1 VRILLTNDDGIF
13 APGIQALCR
22 ELEQEH
28 EVIMVAP
35 DQERSA
41 IGHAI
46 TIRQPLRAKEMEFE
60 AIDSRCIAVSG
71 TPADCVKLAVESL
84 LDKEVDLLLSGI
96 NAGPNLGY
104 DVLYSGTVSAAI
116 EGVLVDVPSVAVSLA
131 THEDWNFKPGA
142 EFISQFICDYYRRGL
157 DVDTLLNINLPAPK
171 EQEAGVKI
179 TKLGDMGYKN
189 TFEQRV
195 DPKGESYYWLV
206 GEVETG
212 NDEETDLVAVNQGYI
227 SITPLTLNLTA
238 EDKIEELKNWDL

>member
-1 VRILLTNDDGIF
+1 MRILLTNDDGIF

-22 ELEQEH
+22 ELEKEH
-28 EVIMVAP
+28 EVVVVAP

-46 TIRQPLRAKEMEFE
+46 TIRQPLRARKMEFE
-60 AIDSRCIAVSG
+60 GINSRCIAVSG

-84 LDKEVDLLLSGI
+84 LDEEVDLLISGI

-116 EGVLVDVPSVAVSLA
+116 EGILVGLPSLAVSLA
-131 THEDWNFKPGA
+131 TYDQWNFKPGA
-142 EFISQFICDYYRRGL
+142 EFILQFVSDYHKYDL
-157 DVDTLLNINLPAPK
+157 DSDTLLNINLPLPK
-171 EQEAGVKI
+171 ESKAEVKI

-195 DPKGESYYWLV
+195 DPNGESYYWLV
-206 GEVETG
+206 GEVGTG
-212 NDEETDLVAVNQGYI
+212 NDEETDLVAVNRGYI
-227 SITPLTLNLTA
+227 SVTPLQLNLTA
-238 EDKIEELKNWDL
+238 EDKIKELKEWDL